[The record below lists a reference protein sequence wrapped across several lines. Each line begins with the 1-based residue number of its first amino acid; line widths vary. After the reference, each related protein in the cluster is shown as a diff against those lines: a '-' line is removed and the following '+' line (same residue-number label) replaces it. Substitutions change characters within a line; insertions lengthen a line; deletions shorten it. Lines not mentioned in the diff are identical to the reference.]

1 MEDTQPGRAGPS
13 TDPSADPPDAGPPLY
28 KFGSSE
34 ERIRSL
40 VHSIGL
46 IVAAFIAGFA
56 LAIVGLQALFF
67 AGYVGSVGSIP
78 PAAQALAAALQ
89 FVGFLL
95 VGMWYLRWRGRDA
108 GLFRIAVPSLRDA
121 GWAVAGLVG
130 LFVLLN
136 VVSVLIGLLGVESAE
151 NAAVVSGRQ
160 QPTLFLYLIGVTL
173 LFTAPAEEL
182 LFRGLIQG
190 LFRSAY
196 GVLPGIL
203 ITAVLFGVV
212 HFVALAGGGSP
223 VPYIAV
229 AAALGVVLGAIY
241 ERTENLAVP
250 IVVHGL
256 YNAILFYAAYLAATG
271 QIEMPG

>member
-1 MEDTQPGRAGPS
+1 MDDTQPGRAGAS
-13 TDPSADPPDAGPPLY
+13 ADASADPPDAGPPLY

-40 VHSIGL
+40 VHSLGL
-46 IVAAFIAGFA
+46 IVAAFVVGFA
-56 LAIVGLQALFF
+56 LAIVGLQALVL
-67 AGYVGSVGSIP
+67 AGYVGSVDAIP

-95 VGMWYLRWRGRDA
+95 VGLGYLRWQGRDV
-108 GLFRIAVPSLRDA
+108 GLFRIDVPSLRDV
-121 GWAVAGLVG
+121 GWVVLGLVG

-136 VVSVLIGLLGVESAE
+136 VVSVLIGLLGIESAE

-196 GVLPGIL
+196 GVVPGVV
-203 ITAVLFGVV
+203 ITSVLFGVV
-212 HFVALAGGGSP
+212 HFVALAGGGSAL
-223 VPYIAV
+223 PYIGV

-241 ERTENLAVP
+241 ERTENLVVP

>member
-1 MEDTQPGRAGPS
+1 MDDTQPGRVGPS
-13 TDPSADPPDAGPPLY
+13 ADASADPPDAGPPLY

-34 ERIRSL
+34 ERFRSL

-46 IVAAFIAGFA
+46 IVAAFVAGFA
-56 LAIVGLQALFF
+56 LAIAGLQVLVL
-67 AGYVGSVGSIP
+67 AGYVEGVGSIP

-95 VGMWYLRWRGRDA
+95 VGLGYLRWRGRDVD
-108 GLFRIAVPSLRDA
+108 LFRIDVPSLRDV
-121 GWAVAGLVG
+121 GWAVLGLVG

-196 GVLPGIL
+196 GVLPGVL
-203 ITAVLFGVV
+203 ITSVLFGVV
-212 HFVALAGGGSP
+212 HFVALAGGGSAL
-223 VPYIAV
+223 PYIGV

-250 IVVHGL
+250 IAVHGL

>member
-1 MEDTQPGRAGPS
+1 MDSDTQAGGVEPS
-13 TDPSADPPDAGPPLY
+13 TDPPDTSPPLY
-28 KFGSSE
+28 KFGSSD
-34 ERIRSL
+34 ERVRSL
-40 VHSIGL
+40 VHSVGL
-46 IVAAFIAGFA
+46 IVAAFVVGFA
-56 LAIVGLQALFF
+56 LALIGLRALVQL
-67 AGYVGSVGSIP
+67 GYVQNVENIP
-78 PAAQALAAALQ
+78 PGAQALAAALQ
-89 FVGFLL
+89 FVGFLA
-95 VGMWYLRWRGRDA
+95 VGLWYLRWRGREAD
-108 GLFRIAVPSLRDA
+108 LFRVAVPSLRDV
-121 GWAVAGLVG
+121 GWAVLGLVG

-136 VVSVLIGLLGVESAE
+136 VVSVLIGLFGIESAE
-151 NAAVVSGRQ
+151 NAAVVSGRE

-196 GVLPGIL
+196 GLLPGIV

-229 AAALGVVLGAIY
+229 AAALGVVLGGIY
-241 ERTENLAVP
+241 EKTENLAVP
-250 IVVHGL
+250 ILVHGA

-271 QIEMPG
+271 QIEMPT